1 MIPCSSVIAAASST
15 ETSSIASAS
24 WSRRALGS
32 GVWAPASSGATRPSR
47 STPAKRPKRRRRDIS
62 RPKSLNNT
70 SNTSNSGGQK
80 PQREVGK
87 GNSGAGP
94 EAGSDVQ
101 EAAEPDPG
109 PDGADEG
116 AADQEPDADR
126 TGVPGGHEEPLEEAL
141 GRVELAQQVLQREH
155 AAHGEPRADGALHQP
170 FGHEGDA
177 DEPVRRADELH
188 DLDLTPAGERR
199 QAD

>member
-1 MIPCSSVIAAASST
+1 MIPCSSVIAAASSA

-62 RPKSLNNT
+62 RPESLNNT
-70 SNTSNSGGQK
+70 SHTSNSGRQK
-80 PQREVGK
+80 PHRSRERAEFRRRR
-87 GNSGAGP
+87 SRA

-109 PDGADEG
+109 PDSADEG

-126 TGVPGGHEEPLEEAL
+126 TGVPGGHE
-141 GRVELAQQVLQREH
+141 
-155 AAHGEPRADGALHQP
+155 
-170 FGHEGDA
+170 
-177 DEPVRRADELH
+177 
-188 DLDLTPAGERR
+188 
-199 QAD
+199 